1 MRWKLSGWLNEDTL
15 RRCGKRACAL
25 AQAGLGVNRHELPP
39 CHGVPIWRGMM
50 MLKKARALLA
60 AALLALPLPAAAKGN
75 DADPAL
81 WVVKDADTTIYL
93 FGTIHVLK
101 PGLTWFDDG
110 VKNAFDASDDLVL
123 EMVQPAPEEMQAIVM
138 KAGFTTGGQT
148 LPEKLSA
155 TDRAAYLKA
164 LTGFGLPANALDRAD
179 PWLAATQLSLIPV
192 MKSGYDTTNGPE
204 TVLSAAAKT
213 AGKKVIGLETA
224 EQQIGYF
231 DSLPEKLQIAF
242 LNSTVKDLPEVNA
255 SLAEMVRDWSAG
267 KPERLGK
274 TLNEAM
280 RDTPEIGRVL
290 LADRN
295 VRWADWIG
303 TRMTQPGTVFVAVGA
318 GHLAGKDSVIAQLK
332 KRKLKAVRVNY

>member
-1 MRWKLSGWLNEDTL
+1 MRFGAAGFDGQLARIAAPGHATYI
-15 RRCGKRACAL
+15 RA
-25 AQAGLGVNRHELPP
+25 
-39 CHGVPIWRGMM
+39 MM
-50 MLKKARALLA
+50 MLKKLRALFA
-60 AALLALPLPAAAKGN
+60 AALLALPLPAVAKGN

-110 VKNAFDASDDLVL
+110 VKTAFDASDDLVL
-123 EMVQPAPEEMQAIVM
+123 EMIQPPAAEMQGIVL
-138 KAGFTTGGQT
+138 KAGFTTEGKT
-148 LPEKLSA
+148 LPEKLA
-155 TDRAAYLKA
+155 APDRAAYLKA
-164 LTGFGLPANALDRAD
+164 LSGFGLPANALDRAD

-192 MKSGYDTTNGPE
+192 MKSGYDTSNGPE
-204 TVLSAAAKT
+204 TVLSAAAKA

-231 DSLPEKLQIAF
+231 DTLPETLQIAF
-242 LNSTVKDLPEVNA
+242 LNSTVKDLPEVNK
-255 SLAEMVRDWSAG
+255 SLAGMVDDWSAG

-274 TLNEAM
+274 TLNEGM

-290 LADRN
+290 LTDRN
-295 VRWADWIG
+295 IRWADWIG
-303 TRMTQPGTVFVAVGA
+303 TRMQQPGTVFVAVGA

-332 KRKLKAVRVNY
+332 RHKLKAVRVKY